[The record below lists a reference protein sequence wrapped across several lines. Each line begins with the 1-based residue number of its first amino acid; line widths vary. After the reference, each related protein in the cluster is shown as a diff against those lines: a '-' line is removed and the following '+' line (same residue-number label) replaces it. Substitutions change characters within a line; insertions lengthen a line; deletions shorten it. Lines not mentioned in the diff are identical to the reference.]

1 MEKRVSGAFKSCLSG
16 RILLYKMELDYL
28 LSCMIVFVSLKNNLE
43 LSLPRYMK

>member
-1 MEKRVSGAFKSCLSG
+1 MEIRVSGAFKSCLSG